1 MKQIFAF
8 LCLAFAVASCNNSQD
23 KPAETTTTDAP
34 APAAEVTLPYSL
46 SSPYHNWSIGSNEN
60 VAAAMN
66 GLKAFVDNDFAT
78 LAAVTGDSLE
88 LNFDL
93 LQTKLSRDSAMK
105 FFADARKMYN
115 DLKVVMHDYVSVV
128 SSDKKTEWVTLWY
141 TQSWKDAKGVA
152 DSVQVVNDIRLEKGK
167 MVELD
172 EKSSRFQKK
181 K

>member
-1 MKQIFAF
+1 MKQILAF
-8 LCLAFAVASCNNSQD
+8 FCLAFAFAACNNAEP
-23 KPAETTTTDAP
+23 KTAETATTEAP
-34 APAAEVTLPYSL
+34 AAAEVTLPYTL
-46 SSPYHNWSIGSNEN
+46 SSPYKNWSIGSNEN

-78 LAAVTGDSLE
+78 LAAITGDSLE
-88 LNFDL
+88 LNFDQ
-93 LQTKLSRDSAMK
+93 LQVKLTRDSAMK
-105 FFADARKMYN
+105 FFTDARKMYN
-115 DLKVVMHDYVSVV
+115 DLKVTMHDYVSVV

-172 EKSSRFQKK
+172 EKTSRFQKK
-181 K
+181 